1 MKILLGTN
9 NPNKRKELRDIFG
22 KSLPGQIE
30 LISPSELNISADV
43 EETGITLEENA
54 ILKAKYFY
62 EASFITTLAEDTG
75 LEIDF
80 LGGEPGVY
88 SARYS
93 GVHGD
98 DAANR
103 LKVLNSLRKV
113 PFEERSARFKTVICF
128 YEINGP
134 SIIEGTCEGHIAFEE
149 KGVNGFGYDRIFI
162 PDSYEMTFA
171 ELTSDEKN
179 KISHRAKAVMKLID
193 FIKHKKLT

>member
-22 KSLPGQIE
+22 RLMPGKIE
-30 LISPSELNISADV
+30 LLSPSDLNISADV
-43 EETGITLEENA
+43 DETGSTLEENA

-62 EASFITTLAEDTG
+62 EASGIPTLAEDTG
-75 LEIDF
+75 LEIDS

-103 LKVLNSLRKV
+103 LKVLALLKGIPLDERK
-113 PFEERSARFKTVICF
+113 ARFRTVICF
-128 YEINGP
+128 YDNNGP
-134 SIIEGTCEGHIAFEE
+134 SIIEGICAGHICFEE
-149 KGVNGFGYDRIFI
+149 RGSNGFGYDRIFI
-162 PDSYEMTFA
+162 PESWDLTFA
-171 ELTSDEKN
+171 EMPSEEKN
-179 KISHRAKAVMKLID
+179 KVSHRAKAVNKLID
-193 FIKHKKLT
+193 FISEIIE